1 VIETLVG
8 SSLAAAAGL
17 NAWIPLLVL
26 GLLSR
31 FTDLVPLPATW
42 QWLSSDL
49 ALWIVGAL
57 LVVEIVADKIPA
69 LDTVNDIIHTA
80 IRPAAGGIV
89 FGAGASAEALTLDDS
104 ASWGTIDWGPVITG
118 VVIALVVHGIKATAT
133 GGEHRHRRCG
143 RAGAEHHRGRRV
155 RGGVGSRDPAARPRD
170 PSRHRPGRPGS
181 HAHPARATTSSRTA
195 SRSGRLSQPS
205 PEGVGL
211 FTGVLE

>member
-1 VIETLVG
+1 MIETLVG

-104 ASWGTIDWGPVITG
+104 GSWGTIDWGPVITG
-118 VVIALVVHGIKATAT
+118 VVIALVVHGIKATARPVANIAT
-133 GGEHRHRRCG
+133 GGVAAPVLSTIEDGVSVVVSVLAILLPVFAILLVIALVVLGVRLIR
-143 RAGAEHHRGRRV
+143 RGRR
-155 RGGVGSRDPAARPRD
+155 RRRELRAAQA
-170 PSRHRPGRPGS
+170 G
-181 HAHPARATTSSRTA
+181 
-195 SRSGRLSQPS
+195 
-205 PEGVGL
+205 
-211 FTGVLE
+211 

>member
-104 ASWGTIDWGPVITG
+104 ASWGTIDWGSVITG
-118 VVIALVVHGIKATAT
+118 VVIALVVHGIKATARPVANIAT
-133 GGEHRHRRCG
+133 GGVAAPVLSTIEDGVSVAVSVLAILLPVLAILLVIALVVLGVMLIR
-143 RAGAEHHRGRRV
+143 RGRR
-155 RGGVGSRDPAARPRD
+155 RRRELRAAQ
-170 PSRHRPGRPGS
+170 
-181 HAHPARATTSSRTA
+181 A
-195 SRSGRLSQPS
+195 S
-205 PEGVGL
+205 
-211 FTGVLE
+211 

>member
-1 VIETLVG
+1 MIETLVG

-104 ASWGTIDWGPVITG
+104 ASWGTIDWGSVITG
-118 VVIALVVHGIKATAT
+118 VVIALVVHGIKATARPVANIAT
-133 GGEHRHRRCG
+133 GGVAAPVLSTIEDGVSVAVSVLAILLPVLAILLVIALVVLGVMLIR
-143 RAGAEHHRGRRV
+143 RGRR
-155 RGGVGSRDPAARPRD
+155 RRRELRAAQ
-170 PSRHRPGRPGS
+170 
-181 HAHPARATTSSRTA
+181 A
-195 SRSGRLSQPS
+195 S
-205 PEGVGL
+205 
-211 FTGVLE
+211 

>member
-1 VIETLVG
+1 MIETLVG

-118 VVIALVVHGIKATAT
+118 VVIALVVHGIKATARPVANIAT
-133 GGEHRHRRCG
+133 GGVAAPVLSTIEDGVSVAVSVLAILLPVLAILLVIALVVLGVMLIR
-143 RAGAEHHRGRRV
+143 RGRR
-155 RGGVGSRDPAARPRD
+155 RRRELRAAQ
-170 PSRHRPGRPGS
+170 
-181 HAHPARATTSSRTA
+181 A
-195 SRSGRLSQPS
+195 S
-205 PEGVGL
+205 
-211 FTGVLE
+211 